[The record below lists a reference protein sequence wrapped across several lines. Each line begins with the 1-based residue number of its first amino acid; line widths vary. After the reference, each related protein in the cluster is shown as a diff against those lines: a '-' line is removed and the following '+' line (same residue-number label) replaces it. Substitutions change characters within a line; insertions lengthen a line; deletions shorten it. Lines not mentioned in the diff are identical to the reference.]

1 MLTFFHE
8 YLVFVVKNVWKLSQL
23 DSLLQVALCQ
33 YFNIVIDRTKFFFS
47 FIARDESE
55 VVIHSDDAF
64 APVGFL
70 HFKRMHVEQKELN
83 EVWKNGRIVPDN
95 INLLYLLS
103 VSCILRNTG
112 LRTWSLEF
120 PIVTILGVDMDSF

>member
-1 MLTFFHE
+1 MTERSFF
-8 YLVFVVKNVWKLSQL
+8 
-23 DSLLQVALCQ
+23 D
-33 YFNIVIDRTKFFFS
+33 

-83 EVWKNGRIVPDN
+83 EVWKNNCIVPDN
-95 INLLYLLS
+95 INLLFTERKGYTEKYWPEDVIIGISNCNHSWSGYGFLL
-103 VSCILRNTG
+103 VPYIPVL
-112 LRTWSLEF
+112 
-120 PIVTILGVDMDSF
+120 

>member
-1 MLTFFHE
+1 MHCVNILILSLTEQSFF
-8 YLVFVVKNVWKLSQL
+8 Y
-23 DSLLQVALCQ
+23 
-33 YFNIVIDRTKFFFS
+33 

-83 EVWKNGRIVPDN
+83 EVWKNDRIVPDN
-95 INLLYLLS
+95 INLLFTERKGYTEKYWPEDVIIGISNCNHSWSGYGFLL
-103 VSCILRNTG
+103 VPYNHVL
-112 LRTWSLEF
+112 
-120 PIVTILGVDMDSF
+120 